1 MMSGLML
8 IFIFVSGV
16 SCGCIIGVNSSR
28 DVAADETL
36 VCSCEQTSSS
46 RVVPGTRRRP
56 PAPSGI
62 RGRLPLNDPWI
73 GHSWDYRGIHLA
85 ARPYLNGLA
94 PALPLTESSET
105 PGPHD
110 SILFICCPQ
119 AHYAGAIVRFV
130 DHRLIDEN
138 Y

>member
-1 MMSGLML
+1 MMNGLIP

-16 SCGCIIGVNSSR
+16 SFGFIIGVNSSR

-62 RGRLPLNDPWI
+62 RGRLPLNDPY
-73 GHSWDYRGIHLA
+73 GLVTAGIA
-85 ARPYLNGLA
+85 E
-94 PALPLTESSET
+94 ESDPQYT
-105 PGPHD
+105 P
-110 SILFICCPQ
+110 I
-119 AHYAGAIVRFV
+119 
-130 DHRLIDEN
+130 
-138 Y
+138 